1 MTSSEASD
9 ATSTPMPADLD
20 RLLGPRDTVVVEGP
34 DALSYLHSQI
44 SQDIR
49 DLAVGAAQWTF
60 VLDPAGKVVSF
71 ARVVRTG
78 DERYELDCDAG
89 FGEGLLGRLN
99 RFKIRVKAETSLTT
113 TTRAGA
119 DGDVEHDRIVAG
131 WPRLG
136 SEIVP
141 GETIPGGT
149 GLTAIAVNFTKGC
162 YPGQEL
168 VERMDSRAA
177 QAPRTLRRLTVVDG
191 TAIGDAVFGGADEVG
206 EITSVSGTAALAW
219 VKRSSD
225 LGDIVRF
232 SPG

>member
-1 MTSSEASD
+1 MTSTEL
-9 ATSTPMPADLD
+9 PADLE
-20 RLLGPRDTVVVEGP
+20 RLLGPRDTVTVEGP

-44 SQDIR
+44 SQDVR
-49 DLAVGAAQWTF
+49 DLAIGAHSWTF

-71 ARVVRTG
+71 ARISRTA
-78 DERYELDCDAG
+78 DEAFALDCDAG

-113 TTRAGA
+113 STQNGPD
-119 DGDVEHDRIVAG
+119 DGVEHDRIVAG

-141 GETIPGGT
+141 GETIPGAC
-149 GLTAIAVNFTKGC
+149 GLVAIAVNFTKGC

-177 QAPRTLRRLTVVDG
+177 QAPRTLRRLSVSAG
-191 TAIGDAVFGGADEVG
+191 TAVGDPVLDGGDEVG

-219 VKRSSD
+219 VKRSSE
-225 LGDIVRF
+225 LGELVRF
-232 SPG
+232 DPS